1 MINIITTFVP
11 NHGTFNFA
19 VNSKDLAESIFF
31 ERNNSNLTLILW
43 FFFLMQNS
51 WILYR

>member
-43 FFFLMQNS
+43 FFFNAKLLDF
-51 WILYR
+51 I